1 MAVAKE
7 ASEKTLE
14 TPRSTGMDF
23 PVLIMTVAIEKGKQ
37 DTISIHKDDSPA
49 TLAQAFGKKHGL
61 KLQLVKRI
69 EGLIQRKKA
78 AAGRFI
84 SNHHANTKCQTTHST
99 SRLLSSNTVS
109 SLHSAS
115 LHSPSN
121 YGDFLYSRRQRPR
134 PLPPPDRP
142 SSLSTRRKSNIDRE
156 ERLIMQGEMKQRKLK
171 EMRSRTLTAELR
183 DCTFTPTV
191 DQRSAKLD
199 RNSGPGTGSKRIAK
213 LHSDAYEKELR
224 LMDTYEAA
232 VKSEFPFRPSTV
244 SLRKTPETQSAM
256 IQRLLTSKTLFQE
269 AINKLRSDLNQTVP
283 VFKPTTGRGPSTGK
297 RRGDVYEYLYG
308 IRTKHEAVIREI
320 REKRESEKEGSRVQL
335 GKSVELAA
343 EFRRRRIEALFAAL
357 DQDRDNQIEF
367 ETLAVQ
373 GLESRAIEL
382 LAPVWAELQERQAPA
397 GLDWLT
403 ERVEGVL
410 SSVSNEEK
418 SYLLKSFS
426 TLSQGPPPRASHSS
440 VLSPASQS
448 LALKRRN
455 QLGADIYARRTT
467 ELVKT
472 TERIKEMQ
480 ARKRVEELKECSF
493 RPKTTPYS
501 RR

>member
-1 MAVAKE
+1 
-7 ASEKTLE
+7 
-14 TPRSTGMDF
+14 
-23 PVLIMTVAIEKGKQ
+23 
-37 DTISIHKDDSPA
+37 
-49 TLAQAFGKKHGL
+49 
-61 KLQLVKRI
+61 
-69 EGLIQRKKA
+69 
-78 AAGRFI
+78 
-84 SNHHANTKCQTTHST
+84 
-99 SRLLSSNTVS
+99 
-109 SLHSAS
+109 
-115 LHSPSN
+115 
-121 YGDFLYSRRQRPR
+121 
-134 PLPPPDRP
+134 
-142 SSLSTRRKSNIDRE
+142 
-156 ERLIMQGEMKQRKLK
+156 
-171 EMRSRTLTAELR
+171 
-183 DCTFTPTV
+183 
-191 DQRSAKLD
+191 
-199 RNSGPGTGSKRIAK
+199 
-213 LHSDAYEKELR
+213 
-224 LMDTYEAA
+224 
-232 VKSEFPFRPSTV
+232 
-244 SLRKTPETQSAM
+244 
-256 IQRLLTSKTLFQE
+256 
-269 AINKLRSDLNQTVP
+269 
-283 VFKPTTGRGPSTGK
+283 
-297 RRGDVYEYLYG
+297 VYEYLYG